1 MKVLKSGEVGE
12 VKIVDCT
19 HRHVGF
25 EDAAKEAVMKW
36 RFEPATQLG
45 EPVEYSA
52 RFRLN
57 FRLVGEH
64 GEVSGMPGSQGG
76 TGSTGTGT
84 SGK

>member
-1 MKVLKSGEVGE
+1 MQVLKTGDVGE

-25 EDAAKEAVMKW
+25 EEAAQKAVKKW
-36 RFEPATQLG
+36 RFEPATQEG
-45 EPVEYSA
+45 EPVEFSA

-57 FRLVGEH
+57 FRLVAGE
-64 GEVSGMPGSQGG
+64 GEVSSGMPGSQGSG
-76 TGSTGTGT
+76 GTGTGT